1 MTKSKHLPWLTAR
14 KVGLMQRDIL
24 KLNWWL
30 SLVAMAGLVA
40 VFAPAASAQK
50 YFVYIGTY
58 TEHGSEGIYV
68 CDFDGDTGKLG
79 APVLA
84 AKSEQP
90 SFLTV
95 SADRKFMYVV
105 NETDKFGG
113 QPGGGV
119 SAFAMDEASGKLT
132 FLNSVPSRGGGP
144 AYITLDKNGNFA
156 LVANYDGG
164 SVAVFRLLDDGKIA
178 ESTAFVQHAGTSV
191 NKERQEAPHAHAV
204 IMSPDNRFAL
214 VADLGIDQVLVYPFD
229 ENVGT
234 LGTAQVVKTAAG
246 AGPRHLVFSPNGKFL
261 YVVNELNS
269 TVTAYAYDAKS
280 GGMTPVQTLSSGATA
295 PKNTAGEILVSSGGK
310 FLYVSNRG
318 TENNVAVFAADPS
331 SGKLTF
337 VQSVPTHGQT
347 PRNFAIDPAGQ
358 WLIVGNQDSKSVY
371 TFKFDRESGRLK
383 QVGPPLTI
391 DSPAMVDFVWRP

>member
-1 MTKSKHLPWLTAR
+1 MR
-14 KVGLMQRDIL
+14 QRGRIFG
-24 KLNWWL
+24 WCL
-30 SLVAMAGLVA
+30 SLILGAGLLSA
-40 VFAPAASAQK
+40 FAPAAHAQK

-68 CDFDGDTGKLG
+68 CDFDAEAGRLG
-79 APVLA
+79 PPMLA

-90 SFLTV
+90 SFLAVTG
-95 SADRKFMYVV
+95 DRNFLYAV
-105 NETDKFGG
+105 NETDKFEG

-119 SAFAMDEASGKLT
+119 SVFATDAATGKLT
-132 FLNSVPSRGGGP
+132 FLNSVSSRGGGP
-144 AYITLDKNGNFA
+144 AYIVLDKTESFA

-164 SVAVFRLLDDGKIA
+164 SVAVFRLLYDGRIG
-178 ESTAFVQHAGTSV
+178 ESTAFVQHAGASV
-191 NKERQEAPHAHAV
+191 NKERQEAPHAHSV
-204 IMSPDNRFAL
+204 VMSPDNRFAL

-229 ENVGT
+229 ADKGT

-269 TVTAYAYDAKS
+269 TVTAYAYDAQT
-280 GGMTPVQTLSSGATA
+280 GGMSPVQTLSSGATS
-295 PKNTAGEILVSSGGK
+295 PTNTAGEILISQGGK

-318 TENNVAVFAADPS
+318 TENNIAVFAVDPT

-347 PRNFAIDPAGQ
+347 PRNFAFDPTGQ
-358 WLIVGNQDSKSVY
+358 WLLVGNQDSKSVY
-371 TFKFDRESGRLK
+371 TFKVERDSGRLK
-383 QVGPPLTI
+383 QTGAPLTI
-391 DSPAMVDFVWRP
+391 DSPAMVDFVWRPKQ

>member
-1 MTKSKHLPWLTAR
+1 
-14 KVGLMQRDIL
+14 MQRGARQL
-24 KLNWWL
+24 GWWL
-30 SLVAMAGLVA
+30 NLVVIAGTLCVL
-40 VFAPAASAQK
+40 APAAAAQK

-68 CDFDGDTGKLG
+68 CDFDGETGRLG

-90 SFLTV
+90 SFLAV
-95 SADRKFMYVV
+95 SGDRNFLYAV
-105 NETDKFGG
+105 NEADKFDG
-113 QPGGGV
+113 QAGGGV
-119 SAFAMDEASGKLT
+119 SVFATDAATGKLT
-132 FLNSVPSRGGGP
+132 FLNSVSSRGGGP
-144 AYITLDKNGNFA
+144 AYITLDKTGNFA

-164 SVAVFRLLDDGKIA
+164 SVAVFRLLYDGRIG
-178 ESTAFVQHAGTSV
+178 ESTAFVQHAGSGM
-191 NKERQEAPHAHAV
+191 NKERQEAPHAHSV

-229 ENVGT
+229 ADTGT
-234 LGTAQVVKTAAG
+234 LGAAQVVKTVAG
-246 AGPRHLVFSPNGKFL
+246 AGPRHLVFSPSGKFL

-269 TVTAYAYDAKS
+269 TVTGYAYDAKT

-295 PKNTAGEILVSSGGK
+295 PKNTAGEILISQAGK

-318 TENNVAVFAADPS
+318 TDNSIAVFSVDPA

-347 PRNFAIDPAGQ
+347 PRNFALDPSGQ

-371 TFKFDRESGRLK
+371 TFKVDRDSGRLK
-383 QVGPPLTI
+383 QAGAPLTI
-391 DSPAMVDFVWRP
+391 DSPAMVDFVWRPKQP